1 MPKEMKLDVESRS
14 KKLTPKQNI
23 FVAEYLVDLNATQAA
38 IRAGYSKKTAGQIG
52 DENLRKPQIAKVIQ
66 GSMSQRAERTEINS
80 ELVVQGILRVIR
92 RCEGEGEAFEATQV
106 LKGYE
111 LLGKHLGLFGGKS
124 ESVAGMIVNVVTG
137 VPRLAE

>member
-1 MPKEMKLDVESRS
+1 LTKEMKLDVESRS
-14 KKLTPKQNI
+14 NKLTPKQNI

-52 DENLRKPQIAKVIQ
+52 DENLRKPQIAKAIQ
-66 GSMSQRAERTEINS
+66 ESMFQRAERTEISS

-92 RCEGEGEAFEATQV
+92 RCECEGEAFEATQV

-124 ESVAGMIVNVVTG
+124 ESAAGMIVNVVTG
-137 VPRLAE
+137 VPRSLG

>member
-1 MPKEMKLDVESRS
+1 MKLDVESRS